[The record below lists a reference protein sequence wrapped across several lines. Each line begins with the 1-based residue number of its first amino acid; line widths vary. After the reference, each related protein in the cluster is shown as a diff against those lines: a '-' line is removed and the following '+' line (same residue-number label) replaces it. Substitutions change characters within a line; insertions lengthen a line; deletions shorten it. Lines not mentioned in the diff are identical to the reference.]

1 MQITPTGG
9 ALGADVTGLDLRE
22 PASAQAQA
30 QLRAAFAE
38 HALLRIRGQQLSRDD
53 LTRFSGCFG
62 EPVEHPTNHRDR
74 DPLNP
79 LITIISNIEENGRAI
94 GALGNAELKFHA
106 DLVFLHTPGSVSIL
120 YCVECPAGGGDT
132 YWSNNYHAYDAL
144 DRATRERIANL
155 KVRYVHRN
163 PAYNPATPPL
173 HPLICTHPDTRRKM
187 LFVSP
192 SSADGIAGM
201 ADAAGI
207 LLLNQLLE
215 HATQDKL
222 VWRHQWRV
230 GDVMVWDN
238 RATLHR
244 RDAFDP
250 AARRLMWRT
259 QMLGP
264 LTA

>member
-1 MQITPTGG
+1 MLAQAITRVFQG
-9 ALGADVTGLDLRE
+9 AALPH
-22 PASAQAQA
+22 PASEVAGHVT
-30 QLRAAFAE
+30 LSGGLITCE
-38 HALLRIRGQQLSRDD
+38 PGHAL
-53 LTRFSGCFG
+53 
-62 EPVEHPTNHRDR
+62 
-74 DPLNP
+74 
-79 LITIISNIEENGRAI
+79 
-94 GALGNAELKFHA
+94 
-106 DLVFLHTPGSVSIL
+106 
-120 YCVECPAGGGDT
+120 
-132 YWSNNYHAYDAL
+132 DA
-144 DRATRERIANL
+144 ATRERIANL

-163 PAYNPATPPL
+163 PAYNPTTPPA

-192 SSADGIAGM
+192 SSANGIEGM
-201 ADAAGI
+201 NDEEGKS
-207 LLLNQLLE
+207 LLNQLLE

-250 AARRLMWRT
+250 AERRLMWRT

-264 LTA
+264 LTV